1 MAPTVRASQWCAVSW
16 CGGAIGLLWYVASFR
31 LVSHRSLGNNVGLTA
46 WCVWAYVQVRC
57 HQELEHR
64 VLFPWVRRKVAVS
77 DAAAIV
83 HAKMLDTMSNI
94 SALLRQLRDS
104 SETEATQRSMTLIRS
119 IRYGNVS

>member
-1 MAPTVRASQWCAVSW
+1 
-16 CGGAIGLLWYVASFR
+16 
-31 LVSHRSLGNNVGLTA
+31 
-46 WCVWAYVQVRC
+46 
-57 HQELEHR
+57 

-119 IRYGNVS
+119 IRYGNAS